1 MPGRFERAADLSVGR
16 FGVAMYRGPP
26 IDDNDILTR
35 LPVEYRRLLETIN
48 GYVAYSG
55 GLHVR
60 GACTSPAWHS
70 LGAAWCGD
78 DAIHRLFPA
87 VAPEDLPFGQDALG
101 DQFVWR
107 DGFVWKLDA
116 ETGDLKPLMMTLP
129 EFDAAARADPDKFLA
144 LGPLREFQA
153 QGGNLEPG
161 QLLSVIPPFVFK
173 ESAASV
179 SYRAVPVLD
188 RLKFLSQLACELR
201 DVPDG
206 GTVVFTLA
214 SEAQRPTNG

>member
-1 MPGRFERAADLSVGR
+1 V
-16 FGVAMYRGPP
+16 YRGSP
-26 IDDNDILTR
+26 IDDDEILVR
-35 LPVEYRRLLETIN
+35 LPVEYRRLLETVN
-48 GYVAYSG
+48 GYVAYRG

-70 LGAAWCGD
+70 LRAAWCGA

-87 VAPEDLPFGQDALG
+87 VAAEDVPFGEDALG
-101 DQFVWR
+101 DQFICR

-116 ETGDLKPLMMTLP
+116 EIGQLKPLMMTLP
-129 EFDAAARADPDKFLA
+129 EFDAAVRADPDEFLA
-144 LGPLREFQA
+144 LGPLREFQD
-153 QGGNLEPG
+153 QGGDLEPG

-173 ESAASV
+173 ESAAGV

-188 RLKFLSQLACELR
+188 RLRFLSQLACELR

-206 GTVVFTLA
+206 GTVVFTR
-214 SEAQRPTNG
+214 SGEPGEPGRPTSG

>member
-1 MPGRFERAADLSVGR
+1 
-16 FGVAMYRGPP
+16 MYRGPP
-26 IDDNDILTR
+26 IDDNDILTK
-35 LPVEYRRLLETIN
+35 LPDEYRRLLETIN

-55 GLHVR
+55 GFHVR

-70 LGAAWCGD
+70 LRAAWCGD
-78 DAIHRLFPA
+78 DAIHQLFPA

-116 ETGDLKPLMMTLP
+116 EVGDLKPLMMTLP
-129 EFDAAARADPDKFLA
+129 EFDAAVRTDPDEFLA
-144 LGPLREFQA
+144 LGPLREFQG
-153 QGGNLEPG
+153 QGGDLEPG

-173 ESAASV
+173 ESADSV

-188 RLKFLSQLACELR
+188 RLRFLSQLAGQLR

-206 GTVVFTLA
+206 GTVVFTPA
-214 SEAQRPTNG
+214 SEERRPTNG